1 MKPEEKKSRKKQRK
15 VTEEGLELHVDD
27 NQEDQSTADD
37 DEVVKSVT
45 RQIESRQMKTQ
56 KA

>member
-27 NQEDQSTADD
+27 NQEDQSTADN